1 MKPVP
6 HDGKTMG
13 EIMIRGNI
21 VMKGYYKDKE
31 ATEKAMK
38 GGWFHSGD
46 LAVTH
51 PDGYITPCLALI
63 SFFLSFSK
71 LFHSSFHAH

>member
-1 MKPVP
+1 MKPIP

-21 VMKGYYKDKE
+21 VMKGYFKDKE
-31 ATEKAMK
+31 ATEKSMK
-38 GGWFHSGD
+38 NGWFHSGD

-51 PDGYITPCLALI
+51 LMVT
-63 SFFLSFSK
+63 
-71 LFHSSFHAH
+71 